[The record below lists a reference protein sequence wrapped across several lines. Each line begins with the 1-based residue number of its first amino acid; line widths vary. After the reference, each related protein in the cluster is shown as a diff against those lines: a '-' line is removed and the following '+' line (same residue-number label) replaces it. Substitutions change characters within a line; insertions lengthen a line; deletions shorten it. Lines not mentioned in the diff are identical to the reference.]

1 MGRDITIQGNSCG
14 NSRCGTSKPPYHVV
28 AIIFISLIIVV
39 VAGSFY
45 ALNTPS
51 KGSRTSTPRTYNQ
64 NTTPSNTSALVK
76 SFLANAS
83 RFYLRYRENSLVD
96 GFCRALILNGSIVND
111 TYILV
116 PKDQYKIPVIGENA
130 SNLTYAMVSGGL
142 YQYGVL
148 AYMPFNGDYWFTEQL
163 RLGDIVITHIPP
175 QRNITVT
182 GGAGPLQWFRISRGN
197 TTKVVWFTSYAGVV
211 YRNKVIC
218 SSMIVKLGEKQVIIV
233 KTFIVVTE
241 NIPGIDE
248 QSLWLILLP
257 ANTTQYK

>member
-1 MGRDITIQGNSCG
+1 MGRDITIQGNGCG
-14 NSRCGTSKPPYHVV
+14 NSRCGTTKLPYHVV
-28 AIIFISLIIVV
+28 AIVFISLIIVV

-51 KGSRTSTPRTYNQ
+51 KGSKPSTPRTYNQ
-64 NTTPSNTSALVK
+64 NTTPVNTLALVK
-76 SFLANAS
+76 GFLANTS

-96 GFCRALILNGSIVND
+96 GFCRVLILNGSIVND

-116 PKDQYKIPVIGENA
+116 PKGQYKILVIGENT
-130 SNLTYAMVSGGL
+130 SNLTYALVSGGL
-142 YQYGVL
+142 YWYGVL

-163 RLGDIVITHIPP
+163 RLGDIVITRIPP
-175 QRNITVT
+175 PRNITVT
-182 GGAGPLQWFRISRGN
+182 GGFGPLQWFRISRGN

-218 SSMIVKLGEKQVIIV
+218 GSTIVKLGEEQVIIV
-233 KTFIVVTE
+233 RIFIVVAE
-241 NIPGIDE
+241 NVPGINE
-248 QSLWLILLP
+248 QSLWLTLLP